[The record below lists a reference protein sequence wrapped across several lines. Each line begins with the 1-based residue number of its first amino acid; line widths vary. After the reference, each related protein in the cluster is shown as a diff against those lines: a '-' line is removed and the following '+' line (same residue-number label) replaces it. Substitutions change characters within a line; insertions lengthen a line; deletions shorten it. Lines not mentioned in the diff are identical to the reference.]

1 MASLSSVSSS
11 NSLGNTSL
19 RGFGGMASG
28 IDRDAIIEQMT
39 LGTNTK
45 IENQKS
51 NMTKL
56 QWKQEAYRGIT
67 DQILD
72 LTDKYASYSS
82 TSNLKDSSIFSKSL
96 ITVHG
101 AESATRFVTATG
113 TSSLVD
119 NVAITAVKRLATAT
133 VRQSNKHIV
142 DKVRTKALDLMND
155 DAVKYSKLEG
165 TKLQI
170 GSYDKDYKFT
180 EAFTFKFESSYTTT
194 TADGKSETKTIGYVP
209 KDGETEEA
217 FAERLANELNE
228 MIAATDSY
236 KGNISFK
243 AENGKLL
250 LAGDLTKESNVAGGS
265 KQTGL
270 VINTNSSALGV
281 LGYTHSGASKGAD
294 WKAFNDGIS
303 SKVMETSVG
312 ERSVLD
318 TLAGQKLIFE
328 YDGSQKS
335 VELISQSELAEL
347 KGITN
352 DGDRFQK
359 VVDNLQARLDKA
371 FGKGAITVGKEE
383 VSGEGFKLTFDTKGD
398 SSVALLSNDDNLLKT
413 LGVEFGESNKV
424 NVDGKLGQAALGLD
438 ANAYTNA
445 NGQLDLKINGVS
457 ITGLTANSTISDIL
471 SKINSTTVAG
481 VKATYVDAT
490 GQFMLVSSETGE
502 GREVSLDSVLADKL
516 FGGYSYK
523 VSDSVSELKDAAGN
537 VYAKKNDEGKFIIE
551 SGYDSAGEE
560 VDFDKQLFDKD
571 GKLLAEKNSEGKF
584 ILMSGQFA
592 GKEIDE
598 NGNIKGVKKNVEY
611 YIAAD
616 GKTWVNEAGYKIDP
630 QGRLRDDEGFFTDK
644 NGNLVNKEGKLV
656 AIVKDDGTLAEKGVD
671 YTIDGDGDF
680 VSITDGKKLES
691 NSGSYQVKRINADGH
706 FVVDGADGKERLSDI
721 NGNLV
726 DKDGYFV
733 NENNVRVIKNANG
746 TIDKYVSRDG
756 YEVDE
761 KGNYISEDGKLVGR
775 FTDGWYRVAEDGN
788 VLGQYYI
795 RKDGDAWYRTD
806 KDGKYIDK
814 DGNEVTGDKRE
825 KIEVPEGFQGDA
837 GKDVT
842 EVHVKN
848 VAGTWY
854 RTNEK
859 GEYIDKGG
867 NAVTEDKREAV
878 GVPNGFNP
886 TRMDPAEKLY
896 TVNDDGSIT
905 VGRIDP
911 VNVGKTVDKDGYE
924 LDKDG
929 NRLGDTPLIKT
940 GHNSAQ
946 VSVGGTVKTNG
957 PQYEGLY
964 KMGGFT
970 ENIDEGQNA
979 KIQVSYGNG
988 VTVDIERSSNTFNL
1002 EGLSVSV
1009 SGTFGGEYKKDA
1021 DGNATDEWIS
1031 DSSQTVTFSAK
1042 ADVDKALET
1051 VKAFFEDFNAL
1062 VTEINGQVTARPDS
1076 DYGPLTSAQKE
1087 EMDET
1092 SIENWEKKAKQGILF
1107 GDDVMR
1113 DLSGSMEGILA
1124 KLMSYGV
1131 NYQDLEKIGISYSED
1146 YLDGGTLVFDESKFR
1161 STMESDPDLVSKL
1174 ISGGEN
1180 GGKGLIHVVEDAV
1193 TPYATRYAS
1202 KNGNSYG
1209 RLIEVAGTEK
1219 KPTTLMSNQIYKQLK
1234 EMQETIDKLQ
1244 SQLKIEQDRYISQFT
1259 TMESLLNQMNTQ
1271 SSYLSQL
1278 TA

>member
-113 TSSLVD
+113 TSSLVE
-119 NVAITAVKRLATAT
+119 NIAITGVERLATAT
-133 VRQSNKHIV
+133 VRQSDTHTLDTLKTGVLNLGD
-142 DKVRTKALDLMND
+142 DKE
-155 DAVKYSKLEG
+155 YSKLAG
-165 TKLQI
+165 TKLQVGTFDI
-170 GSYDKDYKFT
+170 DKKFSQ
-180 EAFTFKFESSYTTT
+180 AFEFEFKSSYTKE
-194 TADGKSETKTIGYVP
+194 GKTVNIGYVP
-209 KDGETEEA
+209 KEGETDEA
-217 FAERLANELNE
+217 FATRLAGELND
-228 MIAATDSY
+228 MIKVMKDNNTFS
-236 KGNISFK
+236 GNIEFEAK
-243 AENGKLL
+243 DGKLNL
-250 LAGDLTKESNVAGGS
+250 KALSTSEIKDLE
-265 KQTGL
+265 
-270 VINTNSSALGV
+270 INLNSTALSA
-281 LGYTHSGASKGAD
+281 LGYTHSGVSKGASMD
-294 WKAFNDGIS
+294 AFNIQVNSAVGS
-303 SKVMETSVG
+303 SLADTAVG
-312 ERSVLD
+312 KKNVLD
-318 TLAGQKLIFE
+318 SLAGQKLIFE
-328 YDGSQKS
+328 YDGNQKS
-335 VELISQSELAEL
+335 VELITSSELAEL
-347 KGITN
+347 KSMT
-352 DGDRFQK
+352 DRGAQFDK
-359 VVDNLQARLDKA
+359 VVENLQERLNKA
-371 FGKGAITVGKEE
+371 YGSGAITVGKEQ
-383 VSGEGFKLTFDTKGD
+383 EGTTDGYRLTFKTKGD
-398 SSVALLSNDDNLLKT
+398 SSVALLSNDNELLKT

-438 ANAYTNA
+438 ADAYTKS

-457 ITGLTANSTISDIL
+457 INGLTANSTISDIL
-471 SKINSTTVAG
+471 SKINSTTAAG

-490 GQFMLVSSETGE
+490 GQFMLVSSETGA
-502 GREVSLDSVLADKL
+502 GREISLDSALADKL
-516 FGGYSYK
+516 FGGYSYGTNADGDL
-523 VSDSVSELKDAAGN
+523 VDAEGN
-537 VYAKKNDEGKFIIE
+537 VLAYKDQNGNLC
-551 SGYDSAGEE
+551 
-560 VDFDKQLFDKD
+560 VKD
-571 GKLLAEKNSEGKF
+571 GKFKDKLV
-584 ILMSGQFA
+584 
-592 GKEIDE
+592 DE
-598 NGNIKGVKKNVEY
+598 NG
-611 YIAAD
+611 YIRNAD
-616 GKTWVNEAGYKIDP
+616 GSFVGKDGKRVNEAGYRIDTA
-630 QGRLRDDEGFFTDK
+630 GRLIDEQGYLTDK
-644 NGNLVNKEGKLV
+644 NGNLVNKKGQLV
-656 AIVKDDGTLAEKGVD
+656 VVVD
-671 YTIDGDGDF
+671 ENGNLVDRSNFKINANGDF
-680 VSITDGKKLES
+680 VDNNNNPLSAT
-691 NSGSYQVKRINADGH
+691 GSPYSVKRINADGH

-721 NGNLV
+721 KGNLV
-726 DKDGYFV
+726 DKEGYFV
-733 NENNVRVIKNANG
+733 DE
-746 TIDKYVSRDG
+746 DG
-756 YEVDE
+756 YYLNV
-761 KGNYISEDGKLVGR
+761 NGKR
-775 FTDGWYRVAEDGN
+775 
-788 VLGQYYI
+788 
-795 RKDGDAWYRTD
+795 
-806 KDGKYIDK
+806 
-814 DGNEVTGDKRE
+814 
-825 KIEVPEGFQGDA
+825 
-837 GKDVT
+837 
-842 EVHVKN
+842 
-848 VAGTWY
+848 
-854 RTNEK
+854 
-859 GEYIDKGG
+859 
-867 NAVTEDKREAV
+867 
-878 GVPNGFNP
+878 
-886 TRMDPAEKLY
+886 
-896 TVNDDGSIT
+896 
-905 VGRIDP
+905 
-911 VNVGKTVDKDGYE
+911 VDKDGYE
-924 LDKDG
+924 LDAKGNYIGKKDDDGKDTLVRNFGGEWYRVNEDGYVVGEIEKKSEDGSTEKQMVTNIGGTWYKADEDG
-929 NRLGDTPLIKT
+929 NLIKDADGNPTYEKVDVPKDFNPIKGERANALTDGRRKTEAQT
-940 GHNSAQ
+940 GS
-946 VSVGGTVKTNG
+946 GGPMKTGG
-957 PQYEGLY
+957 PVNEGLNRLEGY
-964 KMGGFT
+964 T
-970 ENIDEGQNA
+970 ETIDYGQNA
-979 KIQVSYGNG
+979 KIHVSYGNG
-988 VTVDIERSSNTFNL
+988 VNVALERSSNTFNL
-1002 EGLSVSV
+1002 EGMTVTV
-1009 SGTFGGEYKKDA
+1009 SGTFGGEYEGKVDKDGYLINDA
-1021 DGNATDEWIS
+1021 GKWIDKSGNEIS
-1031 DSSQTVTFSAK
+1031 DKDKPVSGWVQDSSQTVTFTAK

-1180 GGKGLIHVVEDAV
+1180 GGKGLIHVVEDAL

-1209 RLIEVAGTEK
+1209 RLVEVAGTEK